1 MYASS
6 KHSWNAFKRESFPSS
21 EAPLTGR
28 EALGEYIYVCDLDG
42 FLHNFTA
49 GRGDGAVE
57 VGVQVVDDGLA
68 IDPDPR
74 QPPAHL
80 PSLSPLGLEPW
91 SLWWETAPLQNQGHL
106 VTSTASPDNKW
117 AVKLLCG
124 QT

>member
-1 MYASS
+1 M
-6 KHSWNAFKRESFPSS
+6 
-21 EAPLTGR
+21 
-28 EALGEYIYVCDLDG
+28 CDLDG

-68 IDPDPR
+68 IDPG
-74 QPPAHL
+74 QSPAHF
-80 PSLSPLGLEPW
+80 PSLSPLCLEPW
-91 SLWWETAPLQNQGHL
+91 SLWWEIAPLENQGHL
-106 VTSTASPDNKW
+106 EMSTTSPDNKW